1 MREHGLAQTLKHVL
15 VVQTIPRKLRDFSS
29 LGILSGVR
37 IIRVRQL

>member
-1 MREHGLAQTLKHVL
+1 MLKRVL
-15 VVQTIPRKLRDFSS
+15 VVQTTRVRSQDFSS